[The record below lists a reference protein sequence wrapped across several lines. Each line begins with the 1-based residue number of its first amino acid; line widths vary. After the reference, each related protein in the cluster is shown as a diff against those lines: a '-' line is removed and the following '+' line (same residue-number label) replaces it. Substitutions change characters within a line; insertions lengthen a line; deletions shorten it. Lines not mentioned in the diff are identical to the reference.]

1 MSMINMKS
9 IKVQNSVFENFYCIV
24 YTIQFPCLLRYND
37 GLLGIMQIL
46 LILFLSVGSEYAGF
60 LSLNTFLRDSRIS
73 TGTKYMC
80 KEGGCGTCLVQA
92 KLYEPITMETK
103 SYAVNSVGCL

>member
-1 MSMINMKS
+1 MKS

-24 YTIQFPCLLRYND
+24 YLPFKMSSLRD
-37 GLLGIMQIL
+37 GLLGIVQIL

>member
-1 MSMINMKS
+1 MPS
-9 IKVQNSVFENFYCIV
+9 
-24 YTIQFPCLLRYND
+24 LLD
-37 GLLGIMQIL
+37 SLLGNVQIL

-103 SYAVNSVGCL
+103 SYAVNSVGCLLKSSFFEKRSILAITLFLIPSIISCL